1 MNARWLTTQDAAQ
14 YLGITPAALR
24 KRVERGEIPC
34 SKLGR
39 RLWFNVADLDALMAE
54 HRVEAW
60 A

>member
-1 MNARWLTTQDAAQ
+1 MSPRWITSGDAAT
-14 YLGITPAALR
+14 YLSITPAALR
-24 KRVERGEIPC
+24 KRVERGEIPY

>member
-1 MNARWLTTQDAAQ
+1 MTPHWLTSGDAAT
-14 YLGITPAALR
+14 YMGITPAALR
-24 KRVERGEIPC
+24 KRVERGEIPY

-39 RLWFNVADLDALMAE
+39 RLWFNVADLDQLMAG